1 MSTLPK
7 SFLTEEQ
14 YLELEREAEFRHEYN
29 DGQMFAMSGAREGHN
44 LIVINLVGNLRQQLR
59 SQGCR
64 LYSNDMRIRVSA
76 TGMYTYPDV
85 VVACGDRQFLDGRRD
100 TLLNPVVIFE
110 VLSASTERYD
120 RGRKFRHYETIGSLQ
135 QYVLV
140 ATDHTE
146 VEVFT
151 RQADGSWVLR
161 RAKGDGDVVELDSI
175 GCKLRL
181 ADVYEDVEFDA
192 EASA

>member
-1 MSTLPK
+1 MSPLPK

-14 YLELEREAEFRHEYN
+14 YLEIERAAEFRHEYV

-44 LIVINLVGNLRQQLR
+44 LIVVNLIRQLR
-59 SQGCR
+59 PKSCR
-64 LYSNDMRIRVSA
+64 VYSNDMRIRVSA

-85 VVACGDRQFLDGRRD
+85 VAVCGERQFLDGRRD
-100 TLLNPVVIFE
+100 TLLNPTLICE

-120 RGRKFRHYETIGSLQ
+120 RGRKFRHYQTIQSLR

-140 ATDHTE
+140 STDQMS

-151 RQADGSWVLR
+151 RQSDDSWVLR
-161 RAKGDGDVVELDSI
+161 STENPADTVELASI
-175 GCKLRL
+175 GCKLTVREIY
-181 ADVYEDVEFDA
+181 DDVEFDA
-192 EASA
+192 EATA